1 MKPSKQLVKQPLL
14 VFRGTQE
21 QATYHDEISIYQ
33 GNPLIEALPEIK
45 TEDDIIEDLGLYPEF
60 YEEERNLP
68 DHHRLHLIQNVLE
81 LFVVLS
87 PHLDLEQRFSRM
99 IRSGYIARN
108 PINRGFWK
116 EINKKVDT
124 LRSGSK
130 AHRRRRSTAT
140 GFTILGISGV
150 GKSTSVQAILDLYP
164 QVIYHNRYRDQNH
177 TNTQLV
183 WLLLECPADG
193 SIKGL
198 CLNFFQSVD
207 DILGTSYYQDYAGNG
222 RRTVNELMPYMALAA
237 SNVHLGVMVID
248 EIQRLTKLNVGGYEK
263 ILDFFVQ
270 LINTIGLPVILVG
283 TYKAWSVLGSEF
295 RQIRRGTGQ
304 GDFIWD
310 RMEKDEDWEVFVE
323 KLWQYQYVRKPC
335 KLTSSLSQ
343 ALYNECQ
350 GITDF
355 AVKVFMLAQARAI
368 TTGKEELTVGIIK
381 SVAKD
386 CLRTA
391 REVLNALKQGDL
403 EKLRHCEDVRPI
415 NIEEFIE
422 EERERLA
429 VNDSVVPPPETD
441 KSLSDKGAE
450 TESQA
455 ELQQQNSDS
464 SKPEPIVEQQK
475 GSLHCQSQTRKSF
488 GKPSKNTDLKGG
500 LPEIVTAGSQGGITA
515 YEALQE
521 VGYIRSITEYLSED
535 LVI

>member
-1 MKPSKQLVKQPLL
+1 MKPSKQSVKPPLL

-21 QATYHDEISIYQ
+21 HATYHDEISIYQ

-45 TEDDIIEDLGLYPEF
+45 TEDDIIEELGFYPEF
-60 YEEERNLP
+60 YEQERNLP
-68 DHHRLHLIQNVLE
+68 EHHRLHLIQNVLE

-99 IRSGYIARN
+99 LRSGYIARN
-108 PINRGFWK
+108 PISRGFWK
-116 EINKKVDT
+116 DINKKVET

-150 GKSTSVQAILDLYP
+150 GKSTAVQAILDLYP

-183 WLLLECPADG
+183 WLIVECPIDG
-193 SIKGL
+193 SIKSL
-198 CLNFFQSVD
+198 CLNFFQCVD
-207 DILGTSYYQDYAGNG
+207 DILGTSYYRDYAGNG
-222 RRTVNELMPYMALAA
+222 RRTVNELMPYMALVA
-237 SNVHLGVMVID
+237 SNVHLGVLVID

-270 LINTIGLPVILVG
+270 LINTIGLPVVLVG

-304 GDFIWD
+304 GDFIWE

-323 KLWQYQYVRKPC
+323 ELWRYQYVRKPC

-343 ALYNECQ
+343 ALYRECQ

-355 AVKVFMLAQARAI
+355 AVKLFMLAQVRAI

-386 CLRTA
+386 YLRTA
-391 REVLNALKQGDL
+391 REVLNALKQRDL
-403 EKLRHCEDVRPI
+403 EKLRRCEDVYLDI
-415 NIEEFIE
+415 KEFIE
-422 EERERLA
+422 EEREQLA
-429 VNDSVVPPPETD
+429 INDSLIPLLETD
-441 KSLSDKGAE
+441 KSLGDKSAE
-450 TESQA
+450 TETQA
-455 ELQQQNSDS
+455 EPQQQNSDS
-464 SKPEPIVEQQK
+464 FKPEPKVEQQN
-475 GSLHCQSQTRKSF
+475 GSLFSQSQTRKSS
-488 GKPSKNTDLKGG
+488 GKPSKKTDSQGG
-500 LPEIVTAGSQGGITA
+500 LSEIVAAGSQGRITA
-515 YEALQE
+515 HEALQKA
-521 VGYIRSITEYLSED
+521 GYIRSITEYLSED
-535 LVI
+535 LFI